1 MAPPTCEGL
10 TNLFHYICKF
20 KLIASCMHVLYIHDK
35 EGVGPRIDL
44 VGGVFCSVNLL
55 KLVQAIQSVCTQ
67 VRTTISLLYIYPIV
81 IDLRMRILK

>member
-10 TNLFHYICKF
+10 TNYICKF

-44 VGGVFCSVNLL
+44 VREVFYSVNVL

-67 VRTTISLLYIYPIV
+67 LRTTISLLYIDPIV
-81 IDLRMRILK
+81 IIDLRMRILK